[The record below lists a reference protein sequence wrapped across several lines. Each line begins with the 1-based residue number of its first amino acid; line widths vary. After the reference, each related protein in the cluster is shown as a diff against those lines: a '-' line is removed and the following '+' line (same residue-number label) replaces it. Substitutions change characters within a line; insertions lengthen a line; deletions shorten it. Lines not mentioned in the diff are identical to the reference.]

1 MRASWTLAVS
11 ALYTTT
17 ISAND
22 MQYAMGGLDLPGTMY
37 ACASPSITCTDP
49 SLNNHDCSCTCTNG
63 LTFKQPV
70 PSPIGDNATACP
82 SLDECQ
88 ASNVQCLEREQA
100 LEVQLVSKQQQL
112 VNREKTL
119 SAQLAAKQAEL
130 NNNKPF
136 MFLPMTCRVETNNGI
151 SNSGTAYRRLPKNSP
166 RECAQLCSK
175 SGFFFLGDGTGCS
188 CGNTSLGTVAV
199 PVAECSTK
207 CPGDPNQTCGS
218 PIRVM
223 VYFKYYI

>member
-1 MRASWTLAVS
+1 M
-11 ALYTTT
+11 
-17 ISAND
+17 
-22 MQYAMGGLDLPGTMY
+22 
-37 ACASPSITCTDP
+37 
-49 SLNNHDCSCTCTNG
+49 
-63 LTFKQPV
+63 
-70 PSPIGDNATACP
+70 
-82 SLDECQ
+82 
-88 ASNVQCLEREQA
+88 QCLEREQA
-100 LEVQLVSKQQQL
+100 LEVQLVSKQQELVDRENALQAQLTSKQQQL

-207 CPGDPNQTCGS
+207 CPGDPNHTCGS
-218 PIRVM
+218 RTRVM
-223 VYFKYYI
+223 VYYKYYI